1 MNIIGQYPEIRT
13 YKDGRV
19 EAIRFVLDGGI
30 TDVEIE
36 QLKQE
41 HEGYSGVL
49 EHYLTL
55 FAPPVDIEEVVAEKD
70 GIISALG
77 QTLRVVADELP
88 DEQASKFPNLY
99 HEMKYDGSLIK
110 AGTRI
115 NWQGQLKR
123 ASVDLWDREDQ
134 NPSQAPTLWVD
145 LNYFQGRRIIPEVIT
160 ATLAFSKGEVGYW
173 PADQKFY
180 KAKRDGVVHTPAQY
194 MADWEEVTE

>member
-1 MNIIGQYPEIRT
+1 MEMT
-13 YKDGRV
+13 YKYGKRDYQGKMV
-19 EAIRFVLDGGI
+19 DTVNVYL
-30 TDVEIE
+30 
-36 QLKQE
+36 
-41 HEGYSGVL
+41 EGGVL
-49 EHYLTL
+49 TETALDELKAQHPGYTEVLMSSLVL
-55 FAPPVDIEEVVAEKD
+55 FKPPEDIETELAEKNEL
-70 GIISALG
+70 ISALG

-160 ATLAFSKGEVGYW
+160 TTLAFSKGEVGYW

-180 KAKRDGVVHTPAQY
+180 KAKRDGVVHTSAQY